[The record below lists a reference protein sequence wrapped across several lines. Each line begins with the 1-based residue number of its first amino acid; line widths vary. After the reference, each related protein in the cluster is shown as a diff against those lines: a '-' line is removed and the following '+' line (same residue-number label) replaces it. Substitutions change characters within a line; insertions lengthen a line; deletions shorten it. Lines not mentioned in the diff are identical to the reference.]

1 MTSPVVR
8 QARGLASRA
17 VRKSLRTVLGPQ
29 SPVRKALPGPVKT
42 RLYTLRRHMPRKLAR
57 MVDASIGKKPGKPV
71 DPALLAAGSVRPEPP
86 SEGVRVWVAPANFAG
101 QGKAWAEAMNT
112 HVDGVGARSMAVEG
126 AIRFAVDQ
134 EVDPSVYRDVAWQKA
149 QEEYVFSNYTHVL
162 IEAERPVFGTR
173 YGSTCE
179 VEISRLR
186 DAGITVGLISH
197 GSDLRIPS
205 RHAELFP
212 HSPFDDPDDQTTK
225 VLEARARQNAR
236 IIDEFDGP
244 VFVSTP
250 DLLDYAPKARWCP
263 TVVDTS
269 EWASDWPL
277 LARRVPRVVHIPSNG
292 KLKGS
297 EFIDEIMGALAA
309 EGVVDYER
317 LSGVTRDD
325 IRREFAEA
333 DIVID
338 QLVMGLYGVTAIEAL
353 AAGRVVVAFL
363 GDAVR
368 ERIRDAAGV
377 EVPIREATVETLRE
391 VILDLV
397 ADRDAAR
404 EFAAAGPEYASA
416 VHDGR
421 MSARVLTELTG
432 GSVAEPGVP
441 GDDSAEGAAG
451 SAAVL
456 AAGLAE
462 VEAARSGVAVPK
474 PVPDLDAPV
483 RLFVGPANFAAQG
496 TAWARAAEAHLDGV
510 SARAMAARQPTLR
523 FETDYEVDPHVFT
536 LPEWGE
542 RQERYLGEF
551 YTHVLIE
558 AMRPVTGYRRGV
570 RASDEIPALLDAG
583 LDVALIAHGT
593 DVRVPSVHRASTK
606 WSPFDSEWDA
616 VPTVDVLEQRA
627 QRNVDSMAAFEGPT
641 FVSTP
646 DLLDYVPDARW
657 CPVVVEPERWA
668 ASGSLAPG
676 EGGRTP
682 VVVHV
687 PSHSRLK
694 GTHLIDDAV
703 SELAASGVLDYRRRS
718 GVAPVEMPGVYGE
731 ADIVLDQFALGSY
744 GVAACEAMAAGRV
757 VVGHVTDAVRQ
768 RVRESTGLDLPIVEC
783 EPDHIADCLRELVA
797 DPERMRAIG
806 QQSEEFVRAVHDGRL
821 SAEALGSWLKA

>member
-1 MTSPVVR
+1 
-8 QARGLASRA
+8 
-17 VRKSLRTVLGPQ
+17 
-29 SPVRKALPGPVKT
+29 
-42 RLYTLRRHMPRKLAR
+42 MPRKLAR
-57 MVDASIGKKPGKPV
+57 MVDASIGKKPAKPV

-86 SEGVRVWVAPANFAG
+86 TEAVRVWVAPANFAG
-101 QGKAWAEAMNT
+101 QGKAWAESLNQ

-126 AIRFAVDQ
+126 AIRFTVDQ
-134 EVDPSVYRDVAWQKA
+134 EVHPDVYRDVGWQQD
-149 QEEYVFSNYTHVL
+149 QEQYVFENYTHVL

-186 DAGITVGLISH
+186 DAGLTVGLISH

-212 HSPFDDPDDQTTK
+212 HSPFDDPDDNTTK

-250 DLLDYAPKARWCP
+250 DLLDYAPEARWCP

-269 EWASDWPL
+269 EWASAWPL

-297 EFIDEIMGALAA
+297 EYIDEIMGALAA
-309 EGVVDYER
+309 EGLVDYER

-325 IRREFAEA
+325 IRREFGEA

-377 EVPIREATVETLRE
+377 EVPIKEATVETLRE
-391 VILDLV
+391 VILDIV
-397 ADRDAAR
+397 GDREAAR
-404 EFAAAGPEYASA
+404 EFAAAGPDYATQ

-421 MSARVLTELTG
+421 MSAQVLTELTG
-432 GSVAEPGVP
+432 GTVVEGETDAE
-441 GDDSAEGAAG
+441 ET
-451 SAAVL
+451 L
-456 AAGLAE
+456 ATI
-462 VEAARSGVAVPK
+462 EAARAGVAAPK

-483 RLFVGPANFAAQG
+483 RLFVGPANFAGQG
-496 TAWARAAEAHLDGV
+496 TAWARAAQANLDGV

-523 FETDYEVDPHVFT
+523 FETDYEIDPHVFT

-542 RQERYLGEF
+542 RQERYLAEF

-570 RASDEIPALLDAG
+570 RASDEIPALEEAG
-583 LDVALIAHGT
+583 LNVALIAHGT

-606 WSPFDSEWDA
+606 WSPFDSDWDA

-627 QRNVDSMAAFEGPT
+627 QRNVDSMAAFDGPT

-657 CPVVVEPERWA
+657 CPVVIDPARWA
-668 ASGSLAPG
+668 ASGGVAAG
-676 EGGRTP
+676 EGVGEGRLP

-703 SELAASGVLDYRRRS
+703 SELAASGVIDYRRRS
-718 GVAPVEMPGVYGE
+718 GVDPAEMPAVYGE
-731 ADIVLDQFALGSY
+731 ADVVLDQFALGSY

-757 VVGHVTDAVRQ
+757 VVGHVTDAVRT
-768 RVRESTGLDLPIVEC
+768 RVRDETGLELPIVEC
-783 EPDHIADCLRELVA
+783 EPDAIADCLRGLVT
-797 DPERMRAIG
+797 DPDNMREIARR
-806 QQSEEFVRAVHDGRL
+806 SVEFVTAVHDGRRAAQTL
-821 SAEALGSWLKA
+821 ACWLKG